1 MKILI
6 SNPSKQYS
14 HQTVKALM
22 QKHTVIFATSFWHK
36 PQNVIG
42 KILRLFTSLR
52 KELDKKTDSSIPVEY
67 VYTHWSG
74 ILYKFFGRFLIKD
87 VEQWSFM
94 EDSIHDRWVSRK
106 IRKWQPQLV
115 IGYEKS
121 CLKTFTV
128 ARSLGITTLLDV
140 AQVHTGFIEMLRNV
154 YPFFKTISG
163 AENLFE
169 KIHLRKKKEYNL
181 ANHIMVL
188 SSFAQ
193 QTFIDN
199 GIDADKI
206 SKVHLGFNPN
216 QFQIKNFLI
225 NSEDVP
231 LRLIFV
237 GIVTLR
243 KGIAL
248 LVEVMQ
254 ELLPFPIEL
263 LIVGPR
269 GDASYL
275 VNTKSQY
282 RNIQYLEYLSH
293 SDLVKA
299 LQESDVL
306 VMPSYLDSWAAVV
319 VEAMACG
326 LPVIVSDNTGAKD
339 IVNDSNGII
348 ISTGN
353 KEQLKQA
360 VLFYFNNRIEV
371 NLMGQAA
378 AEKAKQY
385 SWINYYQEI
394 DSVIQQL
401 KK

>member
-42 KILRLFTSLR
+42 KILRLFPLLR

-94 EDSIHDRWVSRK
+94 EDRIHDQWVSRK

-140 AQVHTGFIEMLRNV
+140 AQVHTGFIEMLRNR
-154 YPFFKTISG
+154 YSFFKTISG
-163 AENLFE
+163 TESLFQ
-169 KIHLRKKKEYNL
+169 KIHLRKKQEYDL

-193 QTFIDN
+193 QTFINN
-199 GIDADKI
+199 GIEAHKI

-225 NSEDVP
+225 SSEDAP

-275 VNTKSQY
+275 VNTKSEY
-282 RNIQYLEYLSH
+282 RNIKYLEYLSH
-293 SDLVKA
+293 NDLVKA

-360 VLFYFNNRIEV
+360 VLFYFNNKIEV
-371 NLMGQAA
+371 NLMGKAA
-378 AEKAKQY
+378 AKKATQY

-394 DSVIQQL
+394 DTVIQQL